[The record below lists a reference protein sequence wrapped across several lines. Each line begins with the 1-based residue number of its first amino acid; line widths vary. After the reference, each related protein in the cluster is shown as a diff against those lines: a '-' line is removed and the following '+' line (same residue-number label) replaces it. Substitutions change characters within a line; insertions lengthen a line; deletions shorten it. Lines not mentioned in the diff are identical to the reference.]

1 MGWDVTN
8 IGNKSGFGE
17 YNLADGTTYKVD
29 DTTARYALN
38 QQKKLE
44 EITGPGGVSDAAIA
58 DFAQLTEKSLD
69 VDNMKEYLEYRKE
82 YYKVAQDTY
91 NLTDA
96 QVEELLN
103 ESDAVGE
110 LAKTYDLATEMSVK
124 FNNNANPDSTYY
136 EEMADVL
143 SGLSEEELDIALNV
157 LDDSASLD
165 EFTEKYQ
172 RALFDAEVQ
181 SWNDAAEQM
190 KTIMGEAAEAGS
202 FSESNMNQLQNDEDF
217 MAMLEEQG
225 IAF

>member
-1 MGWDVTN
+1 
-8 IGNKSGFGE
+8 
-17 YNLADGTTYKVD
+17 
-29 DTTARYALN
+29 
-38 QQKKLE
+38 
-44 EITGPGGVSDAAIA
+44 
-58 DFAQLTEKSLD
+58 
-69 VDNMKEYLEYRKE
+69 
-82 YYKVAQDTY
+82 
-91 NLTDA
+91 
-96 QVEELLN
+96 LLN